1 MRNPLHKRLPR
12 ELFGEIGRYLVIF
25 LFMSLT
31 IGFISG
37 FLVAANSLVAAY
49 DESFEKYNIEDGHF
63 ELSSKPKDTLIEKLE
78 QEGVDIY
85 ELYFKNVDADINGD
99 GEKDA
104 TIRVY
109 RPRNEVNGICL
120 MEGAFPDTA
129 SEVAVD
135 RMFADNNKLKVGDN
149 IKVGG
154 EELTITGLVAFSDY
168 SCLFEDNNDLMFDSL
183 RFSVAVLTDEGY
195 NVFPESKEHYNYA
208 WIYHDK
214 PVDDKAANSM
224 AEDFIETLAKEA
236 YRVGN
241 GVEAVVPEYM
251 NNAITFTGEDMG
263 SDRSMMLALLYI
275 LIVIMAFI
283 FAVTI
288 KHTITKESA
297 VIGTLR
303 ASGYTKGEIFCH
315 YMTVP
320 LLVTLLAA
328 IVGNILGYT
337 FFKDVAADMYYG
349 SYSLTTYVTIWNADA
364 FLKTT
369 VVPFVLMF
377 IVNAVVLLQMLKL
390 SPLRFIRRDL
400 VKKKRKKAVRLP
412 KFRFFARFQL
422 RVVLQNMS
430 NYLILLF
437 GIMFVSLLLLFGMV
451 LGPLLNG
458 YQDIIVENMP
468 AKYQYV
474 LKTQIE
480 TANEQAEKYCMTALD
495 YEQGEWTE
503 TISVYGIEKN
513 SAYIPL
519 EFPEEGVIISEGYTE
534 KYGVKA
540 GDEITLKESYG
551 DKVYTFKVAG
561 TVYYP
566 SALAVFMERNTFNEL
581 FEMEADSFETFLS
594 DPSMLLKK
602 LTSQKEADY
611 FTGYFSNE
619 ILEDVGDQYTASI
632 ITVEDMT
639 KLSRQLKQSMGS
651 IFGMIKYFALIMAA
665 MLIYLLTKLILEKNT
680 GAISMV
686 KILGYENGEIARLY
700 LMSTTWVVLLSTI
713 VGLAASSLMLLEIYK
728 IFMMSYSGWIS
739 LSMDMTLYPLMVIM
753 MMAAYGAVATLQFRK
768 IKKIPMDE
776 ALKNVE

>member
-25 LFMSLT
+25 LFMTLT
-31 IGFISG
+31 IGFVSG
-37 FLVAANSLVAAY
+37 FLVAANSLMAAY
-49 DESFEKYNIEDGHF
+49 NESFEKYNIEDGHF
-63 ELSSKPKDTLIEKLE
+63 ELTNKPKNTLLEKLE

-85 ELYFKNVDADINGD
+85 ELYFKDVDADINGD

-104 TIRVY
+104 LIRIY
-109 RPRNEVNGICL
+109 RPRNEVDGICL
-120 MEGAFPDTA
+120 MEGAFPVTA

-135 RMFADNNKLKVGDN
+135 RMFADNNELTVGDR
-149 IKVGG
+149 IRIGE

-183 RFSVAVLTDEGY
+183 RFSVAVLTDDAY
-195 NVFPESKEHYNYA
+195 HVFPESKEHYNYA
-208 WIYHDK
+208 WIYHEKPANDK
-214 PVDDKAANSM
+214 EANQK
-224 AEDFIETLAKEA
+224 AEDFIEVLAKEA

-241 GVEAVVPEYM
+241 GVETVVPEYM
-251 NNAITFTGEDMG
+251 NNAIIFTGNDMG

-303 ASGYTKGEIFCH
+303 ASGYTKGEIFRH
-315 YMTVP
+315 YMAVP
-320 LLVTLLAA
+320 MLVTLIAA
-328 IVGNILGYT
+328 VVGNVLGYT
-337 FFKDVAADMYYG
+337 LFKDVAAAMYYG

-364 FLKTT
+364 FVKTT
-369 VVPFVLMF
+369 LVPFVLMF

-400 VKKKRKKAVRLP
+400 AKKKRKKAVKLP
-412 KFRFFARFQL
+412 KLRFFTRFQI
-422 RVVLQNMS
+422 RVVLQNMP
-430 NYLILLF
+430 NYLVLLF

-458 YQDIIVENMP
+458 YQEIIIENMP
-468 AKYQYV
+468 ARYQYV

-480 TANEQAEKYCMTALD
+480 TENEQAEKYCMTALD

-503 TISVYGIEKN
+503 SISIYGIEEN

-519 EFPEEGVIISEGYTE
+519 EFPKEGVIISEGYTE
-534 KYGVKA
+534 KYGVKV

-551 DKVYTFKVAG
+551 DKVYTFVVAG

-566 SALAVFMERNTFNEL
+566 SALAVFMERNAFNEL
-581 FEMEADSFETFLS
+581 FEMEADSSITFLS
-594 DPSMLLKK
+594 DPATLLKK
-602 LTSQKEADY
+602 LTSQEETDY

-619 ILEDVGDQYTASI
+619 ILEDVGEQYTASI
-632 ITVEDMT
+632 ITVDDMT
-639 KLSRQLKQSMGS
+639 KLSRQLNQSMGS

-686 KILGYENGEIARLY
+686 KILGYENGEIAGLY
-700 LMSTTWVVLLSTI
+700 LMSTTWVVLLSTFL
-713 VGLAASSLMLLEIYK
+713 GLAVSSLILLEIYK
-728 IFMMSYSGWIS
+728 VFMMSYSGWIS
-739 LSMDMTLYPLMVIM
+739 LSVNMALYPVMMVM
-753 MMAAYGAVATLQFRK
+753 MMAAYGAVAVMQFRK